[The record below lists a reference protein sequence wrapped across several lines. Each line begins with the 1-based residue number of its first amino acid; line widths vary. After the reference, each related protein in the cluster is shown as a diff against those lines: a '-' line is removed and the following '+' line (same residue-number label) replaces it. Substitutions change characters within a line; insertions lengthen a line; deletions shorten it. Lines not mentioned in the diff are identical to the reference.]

1 MYDCLIIGGGL
12 AGLTAAIYTARAGLS
27 TAVIEGEQC
36 GGQAVMADLVEN
48 YPGFVGSGYELA
60 EKTEQQAENVGVEII
75 YDEIESVD
83 FEGKVKKAVG
93 FENSYEGKFVI
104 VATGAKHKRA
114 GFQGEENFT
123 GAGVSYCAVCDG
135 AFFADMEVAVI
146 GGANTAVSEAIYLS
160 NICKKVYLIY
170 RKDKLRADN
179 TLVERLNTKENVEVL
194 YNTIPVKVDGNDSV
208 EKLITDKGEL
218 SVKGVFVAVGFN
230 PSTTIFE
237 NKLEL
242 DEYGYIKT
250 DSNLATN
257 VSGVFAVGDCR
268 TKQLRQMITAASDG
282 ANAGTVVA
290 KLAERWKNNET
301 V

>member
-60 EKTEQQAENVGVEII
+60 EKTQQQAENVGVEII
-75 YDEIESVD
+75 YDEIETVD

-179 TLVERLNTKENVEVL
+179 TLVERLNTKENIEVL

-290 KLAERWKNNET
+290 KFMQLY
-301 V
+301 

>member
-1 MYDCLIIGGGL
+1 M
-12 AGLTAAIYTARAGLS
+12 
-27 TAVIEGEQC
+27 
-36 GGQAVMADLVEN
+36 
-48 YPGFVGSGYELA
+48 
-60 EKTEQQAENVGVEII
+60 K
-75 YDEIESVD
+75 
-83 FEGKVKKAVG
+83 
-93 FENSYEGKFVI
+93 
-104 VATGAKHKRA
+104 
-114 GFQGEENFT
+114 
-123 GAGVSYCAVCDG
+123 
-135 AFFADMEVAVI
+135 
-146 GGANTAVSEAIYLS
+146 AIYLS

-179 TLVERLNTKENVEVL
+179 TLVEIKYKGNIEVL
-194 YNTIPVKVDGNDSV
+194 YNIIPVKVDGNDNV

-290 KLAERWKNNET
+290 KLAERW
-301 V
+301 

>member
-93 FENSYEGKFVI
+93 FENSCEGKFVI

-123 GAGVSYCAVCDG
+123 GASVSYCAVCDG

-179 TLVERLNTKENVEVL
+179 TLVERLNTKGNIEVL
-194 YNTIPVKVDGNDSV
+194 YNIIPVKVDGNDNV

-290 KLAERWKNNET
+290 KLAERW
-301 V
+301 

>member
-27 TAVIEGEQC
+27 TAVIVGEQC

-179 TLVERLNTKENVEVL
+179 TLVERLNTKGNIEVL
-194 YNTIPVKVDGNDSV
+194 YNIIPVKVDGNDNV

-290 KLAERWKNNET
+290 KLAERW
-301 V
+301 

>member
-48 YPGFVGSGYELA
+48 YPGFVGSGYEIA

-290 KLAERWKNNET
+290 KLAERW
-301 V
+301 

>member
-27 TAVIEGEQC
+27 T
-36 GGQAVMADLVEN
+36 AVMADLVEN

-179 TLVERLNTKENVEVL
+179 TLVERLNTKGNIEVL
-194 YNTIPVKVDGNDSV
+194 YNIIPVKVDGNDNV

-290 KLAERWKNNET
+290 KLAERW
-301 V
+301 

>member
-93 FENSYEGKFVI
+93 FENSYEGKFVN

-179 TLVERLNTKENVEVL
+179 TLVERLNTKGNIEVL
-194 YNTIPVKVDGNDSV
+194 YNIIPVKVDGNDNV

-290 KLAERWKNNET
+290 KLAERW
-301 V
+301 

>member
-1 MYDCLIIGGGL
+1 
-12 AGLTAAIYTARAGLS
+12 
-27 TAVIEGEQC
+27 
-36 GGQAVMADLVEN
+36 MADLVEN

-123 GAGVSYCAVCDG
+123 GAG
-135 AFFADMEVAVI
+135 
-146 GGANTAVSEAIYLS
+146 ANTAVSEAIYLS

-179 TLVERLNTKENVEVL
+179 TLVERLNTKGNIEVL
-194 YNTIPVKVDGNDSV
+194 YNIIPVKVDGNDNV

-250 DSNLATN
+250 DNNLATN

-290 KLAERWKNNET
+290 KLAERW
-301 V
+301 

>member
-48 YPGFVGSGYELA
+48 YPGLVGSGYELA

-93 FENSYEGKFVI
+93 FENSYEGKFLI

-290 KLAERWKNNET
+290 KLAERW
-301 V
+301 

>member
-83 FEGKVKKAVG
+83 FSGKIKKAIG

-114 GFQGEENFT
+114 GFQGEEDFT

-170 RKDKLRADN
+170 RKDKLRADS
-179 TLVERLNTKENVEVL
+179 TLVDRLNKKENIEVL
-194 YNTIPVKVDGNDSV
+194 YNTLPVKVDGKDSV

-218 SVKGVFVAVGFN
+218 SVKGVFVAVGFS
-230 PSTTIFE
+230 PSTAIFE
-237 NKLEL
+237 NVLEL
-242 DEYGYIKT
+242 DDYGYIKT
-250 DSNLATN
+250 DSNLAT
-257 VSGVFAVGDCR
+257 SISEVFAVGDCR

-290 KLAERWKNNET
+290 KLEERW
-301 V
+301 

>member
-104 VATGAKHKRA
+104 VAPGAKHKRA

-290 KLAERWKNNET
+290 KLAERW
-301 V
+301 

>member
-93 FENSYEGKFVI
+93 FENSYEAKFVI

-170 RKDKLRADN
+170 RRDKLRADN
-179 TLVERLNTKENVEVL
+179 TLVERLNTKEKIEVL

-290 KLAERWKNNET
+290 KLAERW
-301 V
+301 

>member
-104 VATGAKHKRA
+104 VGTGAKHKRA
-114 GFQGEENFT
+114 GLQGEETFT

-179 TLVERLNTKENVEVL
+179 TLVERLNTKGNIEVL
-194 YNTIPVKVDGNDSV
+194 YNIIPVKVDGNDNV

-290 KLAERWKNNET
+290 KLAERW
-301 V
+301 

>member
-48 YPGFVGSGYELA
+48 YPGFVGSGCELA

-104 VATGAKHKRA
+104 VATGAKHKIA

-179 TLVERLNTKENVEVL
+179 TLVERLNTKENIEVL

-290 KLAERWKNNET
+290 KLAERW
-301 V
+301 

>member
-179 TLVERLNTKENVEVL
+179 TLVERLNTKENFEVL

-290 KLAERWKNNET
+290 KLAERW
-301 V
+301 

>member
-146 GGANTAVSEAIYLS
+146 GGANTAVSEAIYLC

-179 TLVERLNTKENVEVL
+179 TLVERLNTKGNIEVL
-194 YNTIPVKVDGNDSV
+194 YNIIPVKVDGNDNV

-290 KLAERWKNNET
+290 KLAERW
-301 V
+301 

>member
-170 RKDKLRADN
+170 RKDKLRAEN
-179 TLVERLNTKENVEVL
+179 TLVERLNTKENIEVL

-290 KLAERWKNNET
+290 KLAERW
-301 V
+301 

>member
-60 EKTEQQAENVGVEII
+60 EKTEQQAKNVGVEII

-83 FEGKVKKAVG
+83 FSGKIKKAIG

-114 GFQGEENFT
+114 GFQGEEDFT

-170 RKDKLRADN
+170 RKDKLRADS
-179 TLVERLNTKENVEVL
+179 TLVDRLNKKENIEVL
-194 YNTIPVKVDGNDSV
+194 YNTLPVKVDGKDSV

-218 SVKGVFVAVGFN
+218 SVKGVFVAVGFS
-230 PSTTIFE
+230 PSTAIFE
-237 NKLEL
+237 NVLEL
-242 DEYGYIKT
+242 DDYGYIKT
-250 DSNLATN
+250 DSNLAT
-257 VSGVFAVGDCR
+257 SISEVFAVGDCR

-290 KLAERWKNNET
+290 KLEERW
-301 V
+301 

>member
-83 FEGKVKKAVG
+83 FEGKVKKAIG

-114 GFQGEENFT
+114 GFQGEEDFT

-135 AFFADMEVAVI
+135 AFFTDMEVAVI

-170 RKDKLRADN
+170 RKGKLRADS
-179 TLVERLNTKENVEVL
+179 TLVERLNKKENIEVL
-194 YNTIPVKVDGNDSV
+194 YNTIPVKVDGENSV

-218 SVKGVFVAVGFN
+218 SVKGVFVAVGFS
-230 PSTTIFE
+230 PSTSIF
-237 NKLEL
+237 KDVLEL

-250 DSNLATN
+250 DSDLATN
-257 VSGVFAVGDCR
+257 VGGVFAVGDCR

-290 KLAERWKNNET
+290 KLAERW
-301 V
+301 

>member
-290 KLAERWKNNET
+290 KLAERW
-301 V
+301 

>member
-60 EKTEQQAENVGVEII
+60 EKTQQQAENVGVEII

-179 TLVERLNTKENVEVL
+179 TLVERLNTKENIEVL

-290 KLAERWKNNET
+290 KLAERW
-301 V
+301 

>member
-75 YDEIESVD
+75 YDEIKSVD

-179 TLVERLNTKENVEVL
+179 TLVERLNTKGNIEVL
-194 YNTIPVKVDGNDSV
+194 YNIIPVKVDGNDNV

-290 KLAERWKNNET
+290 KLAERW
-301 V
+301 

>member
-104 VATGAKHKRA
+104 VATGAKHKIA

-179 TLVERLNTKENVEVL
+179 TLVERLNTKENIEVL

-290 KLAERWKNNET
+290 KLAERW
-301 V
+301 

>member
-60 EKTEQQAENVGVEII
+60 EKTEQQAKNVGVEII

-83 FEGKVKKAVG
+83 FSGKIKKAIG

-114 GFQGEENFT
+114 GFQGEEDFT

-135 AFFADMEVAVI
+135 AFFEDMEVAVI

-170 RKDKLRADN
+170 RKDKLRADS
-179 TLVERLNTKENVEVL
+179 TLVDRLNKKENIEVL
-194 YNTIPVKVDGNDSV
+194 YNTLPVKVDGKDSV

-218 SVKGVFVAVGFN
+218 SVKGVFVAVGFS
-230 PSTTIFE
+230 PSTAIFE
-237 NKLEL
+237 NVLEL
-242 DEYGYIKT
+242 DDYGYIKT
-250 DSNLATN
+250 DSNLAT
-257 VSGVFAVGDCR
+257 SISEVFAVGDCR

-290 KLAERWKNNET
+290 KLEERW
-301 V
+301 

>member
-123 GAGVSYCAVCDG
+123 GVGVSYCAVCDG

-179 TLVERLNTKENVEVL
+179 TLVERLNTKENIEVL

-290 KLAERWKNNET
+290 KLAERW
-301 V
+301 

>member
-27 TAVIEGEQC
+27 TAVIEGGQC

-83 FEGKVKKAVG
+83 FKGKVKKAIG

-114 GFQGEENFT
+114 GFQGEEDFT

-170 RKDKLRADN
+170 RKGKLRADS
-179 TLVERLNTKENVEVL
+179 TLVERLNKKENIEVL
-194 YNTIPVKVDGNDSV
+194 YNTIPVKVDGENSV

-218 SVKGVFVAVGFN
+218 SVKRVFVAVGFS
-230 PSTTIFE
+230 PSTSIF
-237 NKLEL
+237 KDVLEL

-250 DSNLATN
+250 DSDLATN
-257 VSGVFAVGDCR
+257 VGGVFAVGDCR

-290 KLAERWKNNET
+290 KLAERW
-301 V
+301 

>member
-60 EKTEQQAENVGVEII
+60 EKIEQQAENVGVEII

-123 GAGVSYCAVCDG
+123 GTGVSYCAVCDG

-179 TLVERLNTKENVEVL
+179 TLVERLNTKENIEVL

-290 KLAERWKNNET
+290 KLAERW
-301 V
+301 

>member
-179 TLVERLNTKENVEVL
+179 TLVERLNTKGNIEVL
-194 YNTIPVKVDGNDSV
+194 YNIIPVKVDGNDNV

-268 TKQLRQMITAASDG
+268 TEQLRQMITAASDG

-290 KLAERWKNNET
+290 KLAERW
-301 V
+301 

>member
-170 RKDKLRADN
+170 RKDKLRAGN

-290 KLAERWKNNET
+290 KLAERW
-301 V
+301 

>member
-179 TLVERLNTKENVEVL
+179 TLVERLNTKENIEVL

-230 PSTTIFE
+230 PSNTIFE

-290 KLAERWKNNET
+290 KLAERW
-301 V
+301 

>member
-27 TAVIEGEQC
+27 TAVIDGEQC

-179 TLVERLNTKENVEVL
+179 TLVERLYTKENVEVL

-290 KLAERWKNNET
+290 KLAERW
-301 V
+301 

>member
-93 FENSYEGKFVI
+93 FENSCEGKFVI

-179 TLVERLNTKENVEVL
+179 TLVERLNTKGNIEVL
-194 YNTIPVKVDGNDSV
+194 YNIIPVKVDGNDNV

-290 KLAERWKNNET
+290 KLAERW
-301 V
+301 

>member
-114 GFQGEENFT
+114 GFKGEENFT

-179 TLVERLNTKENVEVL
+179 TLVERLNTKGNIEVL
-194 YNTIPVKVDGNDSV
+194 YNIIPVKVDGNDNV

-290 KLAERWKNNET
+290 KLAERW
-301 V
+301 

>member
-12 AGLTAAIYTARAGLS
+12 AGLMAAIYTARAGLS

-179 TLVERLNTKENVEVL
+179 TLVERLNTKGNIEVL
-194 YNTIPVKVDGNDSV
+194 YNIIPVKVDGNDNV

-290 KLAERWKNNET
+290 KLAERW
-301 V
+301 

>member
-27 TAVIEGEQC
+27 TAAIEGEQC

-83 FEGKVKKAVG
+83 FKGKVKKAIG

-179 TLVERLNTKENVEVL
+179 TLVERLNTKENIEVL

-290 KLAERWKNNET
+290 KLAERW
-301 V
+301 

>member
-83 FEGKVKKAVG
+83 FKGKVKKAIG

-290 KLAERWKNNET
+290 KLAERW
-301 V
+301 